1 MPRLAWPPLT
11 QPLPGSIASLL
22 RLPLSP
28 EGVKFV
34 APALS
39 GAEALGSALMMLF
52 FATIGA
58 GAGSLSALRGCGWLL
73 AFIAVQLSV
82 HLAVCLGLGRALRL
96 PMRALLVASNANV
109 GGSATAAAMASSKH
123 WHDLVQPAMLTG
135 SLGYAIA
142 TGVGT
147 CMGHWLRTWASASG
161 V

>member
-1 MPRLAWPPLT
+1 MC
-11 QPLPGSIASLL
+11 G
-22 RLPLSP
+22 
-28 EGVKFV
+28 
-34 APALS
+34 PALS